1 MVLRSIILRN
11 FRNYREEL
19 FTFHERFNLI
29 CGDNA
34 QGKTNLLEAI
44 HLLSTF
50 RPFKQIRIE
59 ELIQFGQS
67 QGRIKGEIES
77 NTGLNDVH
85 INLAKGGKTVR
96 LNGKVIYSLSKVVG
110 KFNVVTF
117 LPSDLELIKGTPQNR
132 RKYVDTMIC
141 TFSPQHLTDLKSYF
155 RALSQRNALLA
166 KRDKIDWGS
175 LEIWDEKMAELG
187 ARIIGRRI
195 NSIRKLQPE
204 IREVYKRL
212 SGIDTEIKF
221 HYRSAYKLGK
231 NIDELLKNELSSR
244 ITQDKRRGH
253 TTVGPHR
260 DLIEFRIDG
269 KDAAEFASQGEA
281 KTLALALK
289 SSEIELTR
297 KLLGRTPVL
306 LLDDIISE
314 LDEKRR
320 KFLFGLLEGF
330 TGQVFVTAT
339 SANQILY
346 KKDKKIFHIKAGS
359 ARPISINEKNKM

>member
-1 MVLRSIILRN
+1 VVLRSIILRN

-96 LNGKVIYSLSKVVG
+96 LNGKAIYSLSKVVG

-132 RKYVDTMIC
+132 RKYIDTIIC

-166 KRDKIDWGS
+166 KRDKITTAY
-175 LEIWDEKMAELG
+175 LEIWDEKLSQLG
-187 ARIIGRRI
+187 GKIIGRRI
-195 NSIRKLQPE
+195 NFIRKIQPE
-204 IREVYKRL
+204 IREIYKKL
-212 SGIDTEIKF
+212 SGIDAEIKF
-221 HYRSAYKLGK
+221 HYRSAYKLGN
-231 NIDELLKNELSSR
+231 NIEKLLRNELNSR
-244 ITQDKRRGH
+244 STQDKRRGH

-260 DLIEFRIDG
+260 DIIEFRING
-269 KDAAEFASQGEA
+269 KDTTEFASQGEA

-289 SSEIELTR
+289 CSEIELTR
-297 KLLGRTPVL
+297 KLLGRTPIL
-306 LLDDIISE
+306 LLDDITSE

-320 KFLFGLLEGF
+320 KFLFVLLEGF
-330 TGQVFVTAT
+330 SGQVFVTAT
-339 SANQILY
+339 SANEILY
-346 KKDKKIFHIKAGS
+346 KKDKKIFYVKAGR
-359 ARPISINEKNKM
+359 ARLISINA